1 MSNRENVDQLQV
13 EPSIKLF
20 EGEKA
25 LVITGIVG
33 FILAVFTKIV
43 IFIQGPVILP
53 EGNLNDV
60 FSFNAAIGSFILSIA
75 AILPLARLKKHKRKL
90 IRWTFVAASLY
101 SYGIETIQNFRGL
114 NPRFSQEATLV
125 DLMAGM
131 VFAVVSLT
139 IVILGLLLMVQF
151 FRIKKPFER
160 HLLIIGT
167 RYAFLSVLAA
177 NAAGIWMI
185 LLQDRL
191 IGVSG
196 NFIVLHGIGFH
207 AMQTLIIPAWL
218 LEKVQVQEIIQK
230 RLVHIGSIAWMISII
245 MIGFQTALGRTVF
258 ELSTLPILTSLSL
271 LIWFGTALTAA
282 WIFLKIKKAAVKQ
295 ESRASLS
302 QL

>member
-1 MSNRENVDQLQV
+1 MSNLENVNQLKS

-25 LVITGIVG
+25 LVITGILG
-33 FILAVFTKIV
+33 FILAALTKVV
-43 IFIQGPVILP
+43 IFLQGPVILP

-75 AILPLARLKKHKRKL
+75 AILPLSRLNNRKRKL
-90 IRWTFVAASLY
+90 IRRTFVAASLY
-101 SYGIETIQNFRGL
+101 SYGIETIQNYRGL
-114 NPRFSQEATLV
+114 NPRFSQAAALV
-125 DLMAGM
+125 DQMAGL

-139 IVILGLLLMVQF
+139 IVMLGLLLMVQF

-185 LLQDRL
+185 VLQDRL

-207 AMQTLIIPAWL
+207 ALQTLLIPAWL
-218 LEKVQVQEIIQK
+218 LEKVQVHEIIQK
-230 RLVHIGSIAWMISII
+230 RLVHIGSITWMISIM

-258 ELSTLPILTSLSL
+258 ELTTLPILTCLFL
-271 LIWFGTALTAA
+271 LIWFVTALTAA
-282 WIFLKIKKAAVKQ
+282 WLFLKKRKAVKQ
-295 ESRASLS
+295 ESRPSLS